1 MSNLIAFN
9 DKNSFALK
17 DQIKKVCE
25 GKARFDMEKKVW
37 MVPSGAMSELNR
49 LSQQFDEKNEKDTKE
64 VWKNACTQLGFKFV
78 RKGTPEYEQV
88 LALFKE
94 LIRQPKEDKEEEYD
108 EDDVVFD

>member
-49 LSQQFDEKNEKDTKE
+49 LSQQFDEKNEKRKTY
-64 VWKNACTQLGFKFV
+64 ASFLGSIFSSGFPSLLPCRSYRSGGSSKCWSSG
-78 RKGTPEYEQV
+78 RSAGSPT
-88 LALFKE
+88 LAK
-94 LIRQPKEDKEEEYD
+94 P
-108 EDDVVFD
+108 